1 VKESKIIMY
10 KKFFIFLIFAFDFV
24 FAQFQETMPTDYW
37 VYKIIEELKLRGH
50 FRELPQGYK
59 PYSRIEVARQILDA
73 RPLNAFDVKL
83 FKILEDEFQDEINF
97 LNSNSKNDFSFKA
110 GVMLSEYAVRDNFS
124 SRTFRFRGRSKFAFY
139 FGDKFTL
146 YNNSLADQNLLDD
159 TTYTGNRFRGFFAGY
174 TEQGCL
180 SLNFEPFSIKLGRD
194 YIKWGYGRGGNLLIS
209 DYAIPYD
216 VLQIDLFSKK
226 LKYSF
231 FISQLENRDYS
242 PDSGRTTLN
251 ANRYLTG
258 GRFEFNFSDRFFIG
272 FAQTIL
278 YGGANKG
285 IDITLSNPFAFY
297 YEFQANEG
305 KEMNGMVYADLSF
318 YPVKNLNFYGELLID
333 DWQVSRQTKGDLEPN
348 EYGFIVG
355 LRYADIF
362 KFLNV
367 VGSQVQIEYTQVRNR
382 TYNVA
387 DNRGYQKYLRFK
399 RPIAHPLGNDFQC
412 LDVWV
417 SQWIFTGG
425 GYRNSLNLTLNYK
438 FIEHGEGGIEKP
450 WDEPWMAP
458 DVTVEKGY
466 KEKFPY
472 GVVETTHKFGLNLFY
487 FYSKNFNINFE
498 IYFSTYK
505 NYRNQIGN
513 RKSEV
518 SFKIWL
524 FFNFDK
530 WYH

>member
-1 VKESKIIMY
+1 ML
-10 KKFFIFLIFAFDFV
+10 KKFFLLFVFAV
-24 FAQFQETMPTDYW
+24 EIIFAQFQETIPTDYW
-37 VYKIIEELKLRGH
+37 IYKLVEELKLRGY
-50 FRELPQGYK
+50 FRGLPQGYK
-59 PYSRIEVARQILDA
+59 PYSRIEVVKQILDEGVSGEFE
-73 RPLNAFDVKL
+73 RKL
-83 FKILEDEFQDEINF
+83 FKMLEDEFQDEIKF
-97 LNSNSKNDFSFKA
+97 LTSNDKNDFSVKA
-110 GVMLSEYAVRDNFS
+110 GLMLSEYAVRDNFS
-124 SRTFRFRGRSKFAFY
+124 SRTFRFRGRAKFAFY

-174 TEQGCL
+174 TEQGYL
-180 SLNFEPFSIKLGRD
+180 RLNFEPVSIKLGRD

-216 VLQIDLFSKK
+216 VLQIDLFSKRF
-226 LKYSF
+226 KYSF
-231 FISQLENRDYS
+231 FISQLENRNYS
-242 PDSGRTTLN
+242 PDSGKTTLS

-258 GRFEFNFSDRFFIG
+258 GRFELNLWDKFFIG

-278 YGGANKG
+278 YGGVNKG

-318 YPVKNLNFYGELLID
+318 YPVKNLNFYGEFLID

-355 LRYADIF
+355 LRYADLF

-367 VGSQVQIEYTQVRNR
+367 FGSQIQIEYTQVRNR

-387 DNRGYQKYLRFK
+387 DNRGYQKYLRFR
-399 RPIAHPLGNDFQC
+399 RPIGHRLGNNFQSFE
-412 LDVWV
+412 LWI
-417 SQWIFTGG
+417 SQWLFPGG

-438 FIEHGEGGIEKP
+438 FVERGEGGIEKP
-450 WDEPWMAP
+450 FDMPWMAP
-458 DVTVEKGY
+458 EVTVEKGY

-472 GVVETTHKFGLNLFY
+472 GVVETTHRFGLNVFY

-498 IYFSTYK
+498 LYFSTYRNYK
-505 NYRNQIGN
+505 NQLGERH
-513 RKSEV
+513 REF
-518 SFKIWL
+518 SFRIWF

-530 WYH
+530 WYR